1 MEIANQITNWLSLTV
16 IIIAFIITLYYRN
29 RNNLIPIKLYI
40 IVSILANLV
49 LNIFD
54 SFFSKSP
61 HRNIEQVAFN
71 IYSLLEISLIY
82 YFLFIRIKG
91 KWFRTI
97 MSISVFLYIS
107 ICILYWLLNHKMFF
121 FFTPDL
127 LGIEG
132 ILITVFCLF
141 YIYEILKSDINVDLK
156 SDANFIATCGILFYF
171 SLSIPTYF
179 SWYNLHY
186 LAPGF
191 EKITILANSIF
202 YTILFVSF
210 MKAYICPIPNQK

>member
-1 MEIANQITNWLSLTV
+1 METANQITNWLSLTV

-29 RNNLIPIKLYI
+29 RKNLIPIKLYI
-40 IVSILANLV
+40 IVSIVANLV

-54 SFFSKSP
+54 SFFSKSH
-61 HRNIEQVAFN
+61 HRNVEQAAFN
-71 IYSLLEISLIY
+71 IYSLIEFSLIY
-82 YFLFIRIKG
+82 YFLFVRIKG
-91 KWFRTI
+91 KWFRTV
-97 MSISVFLYIS
+97 MFISLCLYIS
-107 ICILYWLLNHKMFF
+107 ICILSWSLNYRIFF
-121 FFTPDL
+121 SFTPDL
-127 LGIEG
+127 LGVEG
-132 ILITVFCLF
+132 ILITISCLF
-141 YIYEILKSDINVDLK
+141 YIYEILKTDLNVDLK

-202 YTILFVSF
+202 YTILFISF